1 MYDVKPV
8 TSKGQLDCGPACLK
22 MLLDYYG
29 IDVPLD
35 QLTEECSPKLVGT
48 TAADLMRVGREHG
61 LSMQCYSMDADELV
75 RQDRPAIV
83 FWRYQHWCV
92 FAGTDEGGRV
102 WLCNPSRGRYRVEY
116 DTFAKLLSGIKSHP
130 DQGVCIW
137 HGDPADLVPV
147 APDNIPAET
156 IFELNGTYYRAITAI
171 ARGETITRANATVTS
186 VDAVLNDLEAR
197 GQG

>member
-35 QLTEECSPKLVGT
+35 QLTEECGLKLVGT
-48 TAADLMRVGREHG
+48 SAADLMRVGRDHG
-61 LSMQCYSMDADELV
+61 LDMQCFSMDADELV
-75 RQDRPAIV
+75 QQDRPAIV

-92 FAGTDEGGRV
+92 FAGTDKDGRV

-137 HGDPADLVPV
+137 HGEPVDFVPV
-147 APDNIPAET
+147 APDNIPAGAV
-156 IFELNGTYYRAITAI
+156 FEVNGTYYRALTAI
-171 ARGETITRANATVTS
+171 ARGAAINGTNATVTS
-186 VDAVLNDLEAR
+186 VADEINTINESED
-197 GQG
+197 